1 MGGIHANQ
9 SLWKGLV
16 VGLIRHRD
24 LVWNKVGSRFRDSGF
39 GVLGNWREPIGV
51 RVWIWDRQV
60 EFWDLGCE
68 ADGIEKLYSTRVGGA
83 FG

>member
-9 SLWKGLV
+9 SLRKGLV

-51 RVWIWDRQV
+51 
-60 EFWDLGCE
+60 EGLDLG
-68 ADGIEKLYSTRVGGA
+68 STSGVLG
-83 FG
+83 FGL